1 MSIAEVREFFLR
13 NVKVSDGTLQD
24 REKNYP
30 LSHFVNKAFVD
41 DDGLYSI
48 RKVEVGNRFLEGDV
62 PAVET
67 WSKLLQSIPFF
78 LNLESNASNSRQGL
92 VKIATDAQVATST
105 EKDTDGFYLVPTA
118 KQLGSKANNITNYST
133 ISGNFLTTP
142 SIAYNIALKSINGI
156 LYAKILIANTSPLT
170 TGAQIITLNVGITNV
185 VNASCKYDFPSYSA
199 TFGPRQSNGDIS
211 LTLSVGNKFTPIS
224 DVNPTNYSSGWL
236 MIL

>member
-1 MSIAEVREFFLR
+1 MNIAEVREFFLR

-92 VKIATDAQVATST
+92 VKIATDAQVASST

-118 KQLGSKANNITNYST
+118 KQLGNKSSIIVDYPTLSGEFITNNNVKYM
-133 ISGNFLTTP
+133 LE
-142 SIAYNIALKSINGI
+142 LKSIN
-156 LYAKILIANTSPLT
+156 KILHVRLILRCPYNAVESQQITINCGTSNTKNLAVSVMNLPDFGLQFNARQT
-170 TGAQIITLNVGITNV
+170 NGDIPVTIMKRNISASVVNTNV
-185 VNASCKYDFPSYSA
+185 VYD
-199 TFGPRQSNGDIS
+199 T
-211 LTLSVGNKFTPIS
+211 
-224 DVNPTNYSSGWL
+224 GWKMVL
-236 MIL
+236 

>member
-1 MSIAEVREFFLR
+1 MNIAEVREFFLR

-92 VKIATDAQVATST
+92 VKIATDAQVAAST

-133 ISGNFLTTP
+133 ISGIFLKSP
-142 SIAYNIALKSINGI
+142 SITYTVTLKSINGI
-156 LYAKILIANTSPLT
+156 LYAKIVIGNTSPLA
-170 TGAQIITLNVGITNV
+170 TGFQIITFNVGITNV
-185 VNASCKYDFPSYSA
+185 ANVSCRYDFPSYSA
-199 TFGPRQSNGDIS
+199 LFGPRESNGNITLS
-211 LTLSVGNKFTPIS
+211 LTVGNKFTPIS
-224 DVNPTNYSSGWL
+224 EVNPTTYSSGWL